1 MNKELCA
8 SIFVIDPDAKKI
20 FLVEHEA
27 FQKWIQIEGYLEDNK
42 IPYIDE
48 ETLSGCWFSREKL
61 VKINV
66 FEDIKITYDYIV
78 RDLLY

>member
-20 FLVEHEA
+20 LLVKHEA
-27 FQKWIQIEGYLEDNK
+27 FQKWFQIEGYLEDNK

-48 ETLSGCWFSREKL
+48 
-61 VKINV
+61 
-66 FEDIKITYDYIV
+66 
-78 RDLLY
+78 